1 MKTETWK
8 RIIATL
14 LTILLFVSI
23 VIPLTQPIAVAND
36 NDITDL
42 FTDENFR
49 NAVLNFMPENYIC
62 ANVVAGITSLSVRNR
77 SIQNLA
83 GIERFTNL
91 ELLYADSNQIETL
104 TLSGLP
110 RLRELSIGRNQLR
123 VLNLSNLPALTNLYV
138 HDNQLEALNVSNVT
152 ALRSL
157 VVRDNN
163 LTTINVSS
171 LRELRFLNI
180 ERNSLRSIS
189 DIVGLAGTE
198 IHPLIEGQSWREPPV
213 GGERYGFYFHPQN
226 VVTSWPFIDVHHSDW
241 FYDSVSWAYVN
252 DIAMGF
258 EGTSMFGPRR
268 PVTRGQFVTFFYRFA
283 GRPPVHGSHSF
294 TDVRAGRYYSIAVA
308 WAAETNVAMGYAGTT
323 LFGPSDRIS
332 REQVV
337 TMLHRYFRGSSPAN
351 ALDGFIDRD
360 SVSPWARNSMRWAVH
375 NGIIR
380 GSGSRLSPRDE
391 ASRAEVIAM
400 LYRADRADRAG
411 QLR

>member
-1 MKTETWK
+1 MKTEAWK
-8 RIIATL
+8 KITATL

-36 NDITDL
+36 NNITAL
-42 FTDENFR
+42 FTDDNFR
-49 NAVLNFMPENYIC
+49 NAVLYLMPYDYIC
-62 ANVVAGITSLSVRNR
+62 ANEVADITLLSVRNR
-77 SIQNLA
+77 NIQNLA

-91 ELLYADSNQIETL
+91 ELLYADNNQL
-104 TLSGLP
+104 GTLSLSELQN
-110 RLRELSIGRNQLR
+110 LRILSIGRNQLTK
-123 VLNLSNLPALTNLYV
+123 LELSNLPALTNLYV
-138 HDNQLEALNVSNVT
+138 HDNQLETLDVSNVT

-163 LTTINVSS
+163 LTTIDVSN
-171 LRELRFLNI
+171 LTELRFLNI

-189 DIVGLAGTE
+189 HIVGLADTK

-241 FYDSVSWAYVN
+241 FYNSVRWAYVN

-294 TDVRAGRYYSIAVA
+294 TDVHAGRYYSIAVA
-308 WAAETNVAMGYAGTT
+308 WAAETNVAMGFAGTT
-323 LFGPSDRIS
+323 RFGPSYRIS
-332 REQVV
+332 REQIA
-337 TMLHRYFRGSSPAN
+337 TMLHRYFGGSSPAN

-360 SVSPWARNSMRWAVH
+360 SVSPFARDAMRWAVD

-380 GSGSRLSPRDE
+380 GSGSRLSPRNE
-391 ASRAEVIAM
+391 ATRAEVITM
-400 LYRADRADRAG
+400 LYRARALG
-411 QLR
+411 